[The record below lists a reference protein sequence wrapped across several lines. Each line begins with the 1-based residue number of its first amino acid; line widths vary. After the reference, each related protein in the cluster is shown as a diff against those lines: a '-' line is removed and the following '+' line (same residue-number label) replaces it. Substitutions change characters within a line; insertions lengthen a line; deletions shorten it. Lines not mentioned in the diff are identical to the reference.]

1 MGRHD
6 SAGGRNFG
14 WGKQMDYAGKN
25 ALRSAHGGGHH
36 GTVAAHS
43 QRWGQFASWCKDQG
57 IRDVRQIDQPL
68 VDRYA
73 NELSSKV
80 VGNEMKAAY
89 AQNLL
94 SSVNVTLS
102 AMRED
107 SAIKVQPSV
116 VGARS
121 TVRTD
126 APGGIDRAVVG
137 RAADALRTA
146 GHERAASVIELARD
160 LGLRQKEAAL
170 LDARG
175 ALEQA
180 LRTGKCNITEGTK
193 GGRGHEKDRWV
204 PVSEQALAT
213 LEHATAVQGADR
225 NLIPEGMS
233 WGQFSSHVK
242 AVGLPELRKE
252 GLGTIHDQRAAY
264 ACARYKEITG
274 QDAPVVAG
282 RRLVGKKSDREARE
296 IITQELGHGRVDVV
310 AEYVGSSR

>member
-57 IRDVRQIDQPL
+57 IRDVQKIDQAL

-73 NELSSKV
+73 NELGGKV
-80 VGNEMKAAY
+80 ASNEMKAAY
-89 AQNLL
+89 AQNLI
-94 SSVNVTLS
+94 SSVNVTLA

-107 SAIKVQPSV
+107 SVIKVQPSV
-116 VGARS
+116 VGQRS
-121 TVRTD
+121 TVRSN
-126 APGGIDRAVVG
+126 APGGIDRAAVG
-137 RAADALRTA
+137 RAVDALRTA
-146 GHERAASVIELARD
+146 GHECAASVIELARD

-170 LDARG
+170 LDVRG

-180 LRTGKCNITEGTK
+180 QRTGKCNITQGTK
-193 GGRGHEKDRWV
+193 GGRGHEVDRLV
-204 PVSEQALAT
+204 PVSEQAMAT
-213 LEHATAVQGADR
+213 LEGAATVQGAGR
-225 NLIPEGMS
+225 NLIPEKQS
-233 WGQFSSHVK
+233 WAQFSNHIK
-242 AVGLPELRKE
+242 AVALPALRNE
-252 GLGTIHDQRAAY
+252 GLGTIHDLRAAFACDRY
-264 ACARYKEITG
+264 AQETG
-274 QDAPVVAG
+274 YQAPVVAG
-282 RRLVGKKSDREARE
+282 RRVASKKLDREARE
-296 IITQELGHGRVDVV
+296 VITQELGHGRVDVV